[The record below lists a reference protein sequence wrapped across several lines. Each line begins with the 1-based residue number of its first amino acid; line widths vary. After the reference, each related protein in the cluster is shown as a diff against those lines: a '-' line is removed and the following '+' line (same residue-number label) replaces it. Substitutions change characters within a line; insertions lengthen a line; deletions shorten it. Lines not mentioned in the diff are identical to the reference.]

1 MILTAMPD
9 LPPRPETAANAAF
22 RRWYLARWG
31 RENAV
36 VCGRTTQAEYPP
48 HTQTLSI
55 KTAWSGRERY
65 FLPHREV
72 VVDDDNYL
80 ILNEGLTYSSLL
92 ATRRP
97 TESFSVFFRPGMQG
111 EVQAARRQSLDG
123 ALARPDAPARAAGF
137 SEHLRRHDRVVS
149 AQLRALRDQVL
160 AGERSEDWLE
170 EQLLLLLDAMLA
182 AESAAAA
189 RVERLQAA
197 RASTRHEL
205 ARRLRLAADLIES
218 AHTEPL
224 SLAQLAEAACL
235 SRYHFVRHFRE
246 LYGMTP
252 HATLT
257 AKRVRC
263 ARRLMQGGET
273 DSERIALLSGFGNR
287 WALQRALRRPPAA
300 DAH

>member
-9 LPPRPETAANAAF
+9 LPPRPETTANAAF

-31 RENAV
+31 RENAI

-92 ATRRP
+92 ASRRP
-97 TESFSVFFRPGMQG
+97 TGSFSVFFRPGMQD
-111 EVQAARRQSLDG
+111 EVQAARRQSLTQ
-123 ALARPDAPARAAGF
+123 ALAQPDAVPRTTGF
-137 SEHLRRHDRVVS
+137 SEHLRPHDREVS
-149 AQLRALRDQVL
+149 ARLRVLRDQVL
-160 AGERSEDWLE
+160 AGERSENWLE

-189 RVERLQAA
+189 RAERLQAA
-197 RASTRHEL
+197 KASTRHEL

-224 SLAQLAEAACL
+224 SLARLADAACL

-246 LYGMTP
+246 LYGVTP
-252 HATLT
+252 HTALT

-263 ARRLMQGGET
+263 ARRLMQAGET
-273 DSERIALLSGFGNR
+273 DSERVALQSGFGSR
-287 WALQRALRRPPAA
+287 WTLQRALRRHAA
-300 DAH
+300 SSSH